1 LRAGALRFAAFLRAG
16 ALRFAAFLR
25 AGALRFAAFLRAGAL
40 RFATFLR
47 AGAFRFATFFL
58 AGLTYAA
65 FRQRRALRVAPAFED
80 PVSFDDAFRAGAA
93 GLTVPPLLFRN
104 SSREEP
110 AENLMLAALARGLH
124 DFVHRLYSDSV
135 EQLKRV
141 QRFNNSQVMKKYLTI
156 RQEPSLAVKH
166 FRYTACLRNAR
177 ATTNWTRNPFVCK
190 AFPRVAR

>member
-1 LRAGALRFAAFLRAG
+1 LRAVFFRAPVFLRAVVFRAPAFLRAG

-25 AGALRFAAFLRAGAL
+25 AGALRFAV
-40 RFATFLR
+40 FLR

-104 SSREEP
+104 SSHEEP
-110 AENLMLAALARGLH
+110 AENLMSAALARGLH

-135 EQLKRV
+135 EQLKRI

-166 FRYTACLRNAR
+166 FRCTACLRNAR
-177 ATTNWTRNPFVCK
+177 VTTHWTRKPFVCN

>member
-1 LRAGALRFAAFLRAG
+1 MAVFLRAGDLRLAVFLRAG
-16 ALRFAAFLR
+16 ALRLAV
-25 AGALRFAAFLRAGAL
+25 
-40 RFATFLR
+40 FLR

-104 SSREEP
+104 SSHEEP
-110 AENLMLAALARGLH
+110 AENLMSAAPLRGVHDDARIC
-124 DFVHRLYSDSV
+124 SDSV
-135 EQLKRV
+135 EQLRRV
-141 QRFNNSQVMKKYLTI
+141 QCCNNSQVMKKYLTI

-166 FRYTACLRNAR
+166 FRCTTCARGTRACMS
-177 ATTNWTRNPFVCK
+177 WTRKPFVCK
-190 AFPRVAR
+190 DFSRVAR